1 MAQTGKIYSSYISN
15 ILNNLQGEASFTVE
29 DDTTPIFDT
38 LFSQNAFSSIP
49 EGSTISKIEIKF
61 QSKINQTA
69 SRYKAQWSIYDV
81 GYPLDWDGNYTGYTN
96 LPKYQSTW
104 ISSSKMNLLT
114 NQYQPFTCTIDNP
127 SLDAIRTGL
136 MVRTRVTYEDTGF
149 LGRSSTIY
157 IKDFHVIAYYTP
169 PTYIFDLNGS
179 LDGGDPNSNISGW
192 GTADVYINGA
202 LSLWEEKPSSGVND
216 FYGSFDYGTTYEV
229 KNIVTNSGYKY
240 IGNSSYSGTLTSNTT
255 IVLPFETKTAYTIT
269 YNGNGATS
277 GYVEA
282 QSGYVGDS
290 FTLRDNGFV
299 KKCNVTYYSNE
310 NPNITDDSL
319 DELQTSVSSAKFL
332 GWYTAGAE
340 DGTRVGG
347 SGDNYTPS
355 GDTTLYA
362 HWSAAVTTPTP
373 TRDGYTLLGWYT
385 ERSGGTK
392 VADGGGSYTTSVS
405 ISLYAHWKINSTNMI
420 YIGTK
425 QPTFYI
431 GTKQVQSI
439 YLGTSLIY
447 EIAEIVDSGTCGDNL
462 TYTLDS
468 NGVLTISGTGDMQ
481 NSSFGW
487 DKDLIKSVV
496 INDGVTR
503 IGSNA
508 FSACT
513 GLTSVTIPDS
523 VTSIDSYAFDG
534 CTGLTSIT
542 ISDSVTRIGN
552 YAFRG
557 CTSLTS
563 ITIPDG
569 VTSIGTYA
577 FSGCTG
583 LTGITIPD
591 NVTSIGGYVFYKT
604 AYYNNDS
611 NWEDNVLYIGNH
623 LIKAKDSISG
633 VYNIKDGTKTIANSA
648 FLRCTG
654 LTSVTIPDSVTSIGY
669 YAFDSCTGLTNITI
683 PDSVTSIEYYAFY
696 NTALYNNDSNWEDNV
711 LYIGNHL
718 IEAKDSISGVYNIK
732 DGTKTIAVRAFSS
745 CRSLTSITIPD
756 SVTIIGD
763 RAFYDCKG
771 LTSITIPSSVTSI
784 GSEAFASCES
794 LTTIT
799 VSTGNIVYHSTDNC
813 LIETETKTLIS
824 GCKSSIIPADGSV
837 TSIGERAFSGC
848 YGLTSITIPDSVTSI
863 DEYAFFGCTRLT
875 GITIPDGVTS
885 IGESPFRNCTGLTKI
900 TVSSSNTVYHSAG
913 NCLIKT
919 ETKTLILGCES
930 SIIPTD
936 GSVTS
941 IGFEAFYGHFN
952 LTSITIPDSVTSI
965 GGRAFSYC
973 TGLKHITIPDS
984 VTSIG
989 GSAFEDCSGLTS
1001 ITIGNSVTIIGDS
1014 TFSDCDGLT
1023 SITIPDS
1030 VTSIGNSAFK
1040 NCYGLTSVT
1049 IPDSVISIGAYAFSN
1064 CNKLTVDFSACT
1076 DIPTL
1081 ESSDVFSNTSS
1092 RLVIKVPSALV
1103 DEWKAATNWSTYADK
1118 IVGV

>member
-1 MAQTGKIYSSYISN
+1 MATKTYKATSVAKPGTNWKNVSHAYDDNDSTSYAYRNYYKTSACHINGFNITDLPSDAIINTVTAYFKAATENSYGYFAGYIMCDAKTSASEYIKQSIFLNGKQQVSAQYYSMSVSGNELTNFATSNGLYGGSAVELLKNLRLRWVGGSINEYYCQCQVFDTYVTIDYTVPTYALDLKGKLDNGTENDNISN
-15 ILNNLQGEASFTVE
+15 
-29 DDTTPIFDT
+29 
-38 LFSQNAFSSIP
+38 
-49 EGSTISKIEIKF
+49 
-61 QSKINQTA
+61 
-69 SRYKAQWSIYDV
+69 
-81 GYPLDWDGNYTGYTN
+81 
-96 LPKYQSTW
+96 
-104 ISSSKMNLLT
+104 
-114 NQYQPFTCTIDNP
+114 
-127 SLDAIRTGL
+127 
-136 MVRTRVTYEDTGF
+136 
-149 LGRSSTIY
+149 
-157 IKDFHVIAYYTP
+157 
-169 PTYIFDLNGS
+169 
-179 LDGGDPNSNISGW
+179 W
-192 GTADVYINGA
+192 GTADIYIKG
-202 LSLWEEKPSSGVND
+202 SIVSSGV
-216 FYGSFDYGTTYEV
+216 SDYYESYTSGTTYEV
-229 KNIVTNSGYKY
+229 KNIVANSGYKY
-240 IGNSSYSGTLTSNTT
+240 VGNSSYSGTLTSNTT
-255 IVLPFETKTAYTIT
+255 IVLPFETKTACTIT
-269 YNGNGATS
+269 YNGNGATGGS
-277 GYVEA
+277 VA
-282 QSGYVGDS
+282 TQSGYIGDS
-290 FTLRDNGFV
+290 LTLRDNGFV

-310 NPNITDDSL
+310 DPNIVDDSL
-319 DELQTSVSSAKFL
+319 DELQTSVSSATFL
-332 GWYTAGAE
+332 GWYTAAE
-340 DGTRVGG
+340 GGTRVGG
-347 SGDNYTPS
+347 SGDSYTPS

-392 VADGGGSYTTSVS
+392 VADGGGSYTPTGN
-405 ISLYAHWKINSTNMI
+405 IALYAHWKINSTNMI

-439 YLGTSLIY
+439 YLGMSLIY
-447 EIAEIVDSGTCGDNL
+447 EIVQIVDSGMCGSNL

-523 VTSIDSYAFDG
+523 VTSIGNYAFDG
-534 CTGLTSIT
+534 
-542 ISDSVTRIGN
+542 
-552 YAFRG
+552 
-557 CTSLTS
+557 
-563 ITIPDG
+563 
-569 VTSIGTYA
+569 
-577 FSGCTG
+577 
-583 LTGITIPD
+583 
-591 NVTSIGGYVFYKT
+591 
-604 AYYNNDS
+604 
-611 NWEDNVLYIGNH
+611 
-623 LIKAKDSISG
+623 
-633 VYNIKDGTKTIANSA
+633 
-648 FLRCTG
+648 CTG
-654 LTSVTIPDSVTSIGY
+654 LTSVTIPDSVTSIG
-669 YAFDSCTGLTNITI
+669 G
-683 PDSVTSIEYYAFY
+683 YAFY

-732 DGTKTIAVRAFSS
+732 DGTKTIAVNAFSNCDGLTSVTIPDSVTIIGHSAFYNCTGLTSVTIPDSVTSIDGYAFYNTALYNNDSNWEDNVLYIGNHLIEAKDSISGVYNIKDGTKTIAVNAFSS

-763 RAFYDCKG
+763 SAFYYCDGLTSVTIPNSVTSIGDRAFYRCDG
-771 LTSITIPSSVTSI
+771 LTSITIPDSVTSI
-784 GSEAFASCES
+784 GSESFASCES

-813 LIETETKTLIS
+813 LIETKTKTLIL
-824 GCKSSIIPADGSV
+824 GCKSSVIPADGSV

-848 YGLTSITIPDSVTSI
+848 TGLTSITIPDSVTSI
-863 DEYAFFGCTRLT
+863 GDRAFSDCTGLT

-900 TVSSSNTVYHSAG
+900 TVSSGNTVYHSAG
-913 NCLIKT
+913 NCLIET
-919 ETKTLILGCES
+919 ETKTLIYGCKN
-930 SIIPTD
+930 SIIPSD

-952 LTSITIPDSVTSI
+952 LTSITIPNSVTSI
-965 GGRAFSYC
+965 GDSAFSYC
-973 TGLKHITIPDS
+973 T
-984 VTSIG
+984 
-989 GSAFEDCSGLTS
+989 
-1001 ITIGNSVTIIGDS
+1001 
-1014 TFSDCDGLT
+1014 GLT
-1023 SITIPDS
+1023 SITIPDGVTRIGDEAFYRCTGLTSITIPNS
-1030 VTSIGNSAFK
+1030 VTSIGDSAFK

-1092 RLVIKVPSALV
+1092 SLVIKVPSTLV